1 MKNLELRSST
11 HDGKLKRQALAAMVY
26 REKQFIHQHWETKG
40 KLLPRESET
49 LHQLSFEFE
58 MHTPLALSR
67 NPNRTFKSLK
77 KKKRKTIKIYQ
88 FCCFWGDLHAKQFQK
103 NRLSN
108 RNPQRELHSQFKVPD
123 LGGDNWLPRWHSGKE
138 SACQCR
144 RRKRCKFNPWAG
156 KMPWRRKWQP
166 TLACLPGKVQGQRRL
181 VGYSPRGCKGSD
193 MSG

>member
-88 FCCFWGDLHAKQFQK
+88 INGAYNVYFNQKGPFCPISILYLQISNSSLRFLPGYLHEDQQRAFSELK
-103 NRLSN
+103 NFRTSMKDHLYLVDMS
-108 RNPQRELHSQFKVPD
+108 ESQESD
-123 LGGDNWLPRWHSGKE
+123 LGCDGLST
-138 SACQCR
+138 CR
-144 RRKRCKFNPWAG
+144 
-156 KMPWRRKWQP
+156 
-166 TLACLPGKVQGQRRL
+166 LGQVTVLSYL
-181 VGYSPRGCKGSD
+181 VKCFCEGVLE
-193 MSG
+193 M